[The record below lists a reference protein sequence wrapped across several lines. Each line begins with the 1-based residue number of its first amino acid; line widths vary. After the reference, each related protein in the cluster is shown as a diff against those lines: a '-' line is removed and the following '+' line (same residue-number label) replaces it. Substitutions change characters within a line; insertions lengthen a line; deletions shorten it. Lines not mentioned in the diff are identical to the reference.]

1 MDRSALL
8 LKLKNKDIMAT
19 ITRELFDKIIDALKE
34 KGITN
39 ENAWY
44 EDSTTVFSY
53 DTDMKTRNIA
63 IEMSI
68 PNALSFEQISVQ
80 DVREVATKWLAGVPF
95 EPLII
100 EVTVSLKRKG
110 DAYAATFVK
119 GGVRNGN
126 NVFQIVDEP
135 MAFVYADTDKVL
147 VLGKVSIEQKPSNF
161 IGGDSYPSMCYSYK
175 GAKAFIKEGWV
186 RLKVNLQG
194 DEVYIPLC
202 VEDFDAKSVIRD
214 STTIFGHEL
223 NGRKY
228 RITINF

>member
-1 MDRSALL
+1 
-8 LKLKNKDIMAT
+8 MAN
-19 ITRELFDKIIDALKE
+19 ITKELFNRIIDALKE

-53 DTDMKTRNIA
+53 ETDTKTRDIA
-63 IEMSI
+63 IEMRI

-80 DVREVATKWLAGVPF
+80 NVREVATKWLAGVPF

-175 GAKAFIKEGWV
+175 GAQSFIKEGWV
-186 RLKVNLQG
+186 RLKTIIQG
-194 DEVYIPLC
+194 DEIYIPLC
-202 VEDFDAKSVIRD
+202 VEDFEAKSVVRE
-214 STTIFGHEL
+214 SATIFGHEL

>member
-1 MDRSALL
+1 
-8 LKLKNKDIMAT
+8 MAT

-53 DTDMKTRNIA
+53 DTDMKTRDIA
-63 IEMSI
+63 IEMRI

-80 DVREVATKWLAGVPF
+80 NVREVATKWLAGVPI
-95 EPLII
+95 EPLIVD
-100 EVTVSLKRKG
+100 VTVSLKKKG
-110 DAYAATFVK
+110 NAYAATFVK

-126 NVFQIVDEP
+126 VFQIIDEP
-135 MAFVYADTDKVL
+135 MAYIYADTNKVL

-161 IGGDSYPSMCYSYK
+161 VGGDSYPSMCYSYK

-186 RLKVNLQG
+186 RLKLNLQG

-202 VEDFDAKSVIRD
+202 VEDFENKSIIRD
-214 STTIFGHEL
+214 SVTIFGHEL

>member
-1 MDRSALL
+1 
-8 LKLKNKDIMAT
+8 MAT

>member
-1 MDRSALL
+1 
-8 LKLKNKDIMAT
+8 MAT

-39 ENAWY
+39 DNAWY

-53 DTDMKTRNIA
+53 DTDMKTRDIA
-63 IEMSI
+63 IEMRI

-95 EPLII
+95 EPLIV
-100 EVTVSLKRKG
+100 EVTVSLKKKG

-126 NVFQIVDEP
+126 VFQIVDES

-147 VLGKVSIEQKPSNF
+147 TLGKASIEQKPSNF
-161 IGGDSYPSMCYSYK
+161 VGGDSYPSMCYSYK
-175 GAKAFIKEGWV
+175 GAQAFIKDGWV
-186 RLKVNLQG
+186 RLKTTIQG

-202 VEDFDAKSVIRD
+202 LEDFENKSIIRE
-214 STTIFGHEL
+214 SNTIFGHEL